1 MLSRPSIGRVNTAKI
16 ARSSRTILALAV
28 TAGVYA
34 HTATAPALAD
44 DQGSAESYLADL
56 VDQASSKQSE
66 VDDVLNRMGGVREAA
81 NKSRVDLERSQKAAQ
96 EAQDKTLSARKRLD
110 TAEKDVT
117 SAQEKLDEIARS
129 AYKQGGH
136 TAPVTL
142 AAGEDSAASQM
153 DRASYV
159 RLATEKQQ
167 GVVNRLDLSR
177 TQSANEE
184 SRLRASREKADDAV
198 QRAVRAHQTAVDT
211 LRNSQ
216 AQLKKITAEYQ
227 ELKRQ
232 AEQAKAKLRAAK
244 SAIETLSNQ
253 KPKAS
258 SFEKRAAA
266 ERAAS
271 TVKEPYA
278 GPAGGEQP
286 KQPAAQGAD
295 KDQAQ
300 GEEQTSQAQS
310 PQPSEQGAAS
320 QEAGQAT
327 TASATP
333 EADQGNA
340 ETTSAQT
347 TEPET
352 GQSEAPEE
360 TGTEQA
366 TAQGAEG
373 EGEQVAG
380 PASSAPPQT
389 PTSFEYSSAGDD
401 SRQQAI
407 DGLIAAGKDAFVAGV
422 TAAANGQDRGSAL
435 QAAAEA
441 GRNTAGQRYDQI
453 VAGAQN
459 GQNGQGNEQSDNPAQ
474 DAESQGVL
482 VNPET
487 GLQEE
492 QPGQMPPVTD
502 PDNDNLPSAD
512 TTVDTSG
519 TAEEKIERVIDRAMS
534 QLGVQYAWGG
544 GDQNGPTLGIRDGGV
559 ADTYGDYAKIG
570 FDCSGLTLYSFAAVG
585 LDIGHYTG
593 YQYNQGRKVPISEIK
608 RGDMLFWGP
617 NAEYHVAIYL
627 GDGKMIEAPQ
637 SGDVVKIS
645 DVRHSGMSPY
655 AVRMIE

>member
-1 MLSRPSIGRVNTAKI
+1 MTFLWTSTVNQETFNVLSRPSIGRTDTANI
-16 ARSSRTILALAV
+16 ARSSRTLLAVAV
-28 TAGVYA
+28 TAGIYA

-44 DQGSAESYLADL
+44 DQESVEAYLADL
-56 VDQASSKQSE
+56 VDQTSSKQSE
-66 VDDVLNRMGGVREAA
+66 VDNILNQMGGIREAA

-110 TAEKDVT
+110 SAEKDVNT
-117 SAQEKLDEIARS
+117 AQEKLNEIARS

-142 AAGEDSAASQM
+142 AAGADSAASQM

-184 SRLRASREKADDAV
+184 SRLRASREAADNAV
-198 QRAVRAHQTAVDT
+198 QNAVKAHQTAVDT

-216 AQLKKITAEYQ
+216 QRLQQISAEYQ
-227 ELKRQ
+227 KLKRQ
-232 AEQAKAKLRAAK
+232 AEQAQAKLRAAK
-244 SAIETLSNQ
+244 SAIETLANQ

-266 ERAAS
+266 EKAANLVEDKSEKDSEKKSEQPSAPQQNTPQTEEATSGTNAAESTAAS
-271 TVKEPYA
+271 TET
-278 GPAGGEQP
+278 
-286 KQPAAQGAD
+286 
-295 KDQAQ
+295 QA
-300 GEEQTSQAQS
+300 
-310 PQPSEQGAAS
+310 P
-320 QEAGQAT
+320 
-327 TASATP
+327 
-333 EADQGNA
+333 
-340 ETTSAQT
+340 
-347 TEPET
+347 
-352 GQSEAPEE
+352 SEAP
-360 TGTEQA
+360 TPDTAA
-366 TAQGAEG
+366 TAAPETPATF
-373 EGEQVAG
+373 EQ
-380 PASSAPPQT
+380 
-389 PTSFEYSSAGDD
+389 SSAGDD
-401 SRQQAI
+401 HRQKAI
-407 DGLIAAGKDAFVAGV
+407 DGLIAAGQDAFRAGA
-422 TAAANGQDRGSAL
+422 TATANGQDR
-435 QAAAEA
+435 AAALRAAGEA
-441 GRNTAGQRYDQI
+441 GRHTAGQHYDQL
-453 VAGAQN
+453 VANAGNAQN
-459 GQNGQGNEQSDNPAQ
+459 APTAPGTNEAPSQNQTATTPESAQGPAEQQAEQTAEAETPDQSDNPAQ
-474 DAESQGVL
+474 QAESQGIL
-482 VNPET
+482 INPET

-492 QPGQMPPVTD
+492 RPGEMPPVTA

-544 GDQNGPTLGIRDGGV
+544 GNANGPTLGIRDGGV
-559 ADTYGDYAKIG
+559 ADQYGDYQKIG
-570 FDCSGLTLYSFAAVG
+570 FDCSGLTLYAFAAVG

-593 YQYNQGRKVPISEIK
+593 YQYNQGRKIPVSEIK

-645 DVRHSGMSPY
+645 DVRYNGMSPY

>member
-1 MLSRPSIGRVNTAKI
+1 MTFLWTSTVNQETFNVLSRPSIGRNDTANI
-16 ARSSRTILALAV
+16 ARSSRTLLAVAV
-28 TAGVYA
+28 TAGIYA

-44 DQGSAESYLADL
+44 DQESVEAYLADL
-56 VDQASSKQSE
+56 VDQTSSKQSE
-66 VDDVLNRMGGVREAA
+66 VDNILNQMGGIREAA

-110 TAEKDVT
+110 SAEKDVNT
-117 SAQEKLDEIARS
+117 AQEKLNEIARS

-142 AAGEDSAASQM
+142 AAGADSAASQM

-184 SRLRASREKADDAV
+184 SRLRASREASDNAV
-198 QRAVRAHQTAVDT
+198 QNAVKAHQTAVNT

-216 AQLKKITAEYQ
+216 QRLQQISAEYQ
-227 ELKRQ
+227 KLRRQ
-232 AEQAKAKLRAAK
+232 AEQAQAKLRAAK
-244 SAIETLSNQ
+244 SAIETLANQ

-266 ERAAS
+266 EKAANLVEDKTEKDS
-271 TVKEPYA
+271 DKKS
-278 GPAGGEQP
+278 EQP
-286 KQPAAQGAD
+286 SAPQQNTPQTEEATSGSNAAESTAAPTET
-295 KDQAQ
+295 QA
-300 GEEQTSQAQS
+300 
-310 PQPSEQGAAS
+310 P
-320 QEAGQAT
+320 
-327 TASATP
+327 
-333 EADQGNA
+333 
-340 ETTSAQT
+340 
-347 TEPET
+347 
-352 GQSEAPEE
+352 SEAPAPDTAAAAAPE
-360 TGTEQA
+360 TPATFEQ
-366 TAQGAEG
+366 
-373 EGEQVAG
+373 
-380 PASSAPPQT
+380 
-389 PTSFEYSSAGDD
+389 SSAGDD
-401 SRQQAI
+401 HRQKAI
-407 DGLIAAGKDAFVAGV
+407 DGLIAAGQDAFRAGA
-422 TAAANGQDRGSAL
+422 TATANGQDR
-435 QAAAEA
+435 AAALRAAGEA
-441 GRNTAGQRYDQI
+441 GRNTAGQHYDQL
-453 VAGAQN
+453 VANAGGAQN
-459 GQNGQGNEQSDNPAQ
+459 QTATTQESAQETAEQQAEPTVEEEGQEQSDNPAQ
-474 DAESQGVL
+474 QAESQGIL
-482 VNPET
+482 INPET

-492 QPGQMPPVTD
+492 RPGEMPPVTA
-502 PDNDNLPSAD
+502 PDNDNLPAAD

-544 GDQNGPTLGIRDGGV
+544 GNANGPTLGIRDGGV
-559 ADTYGDYAKIG
+559 ADQYGDYQKIG
-570 FDCSGLTLYSFAAVG
+570 FDCSGLTLYAFAAVG

-593 YQYNQGRKVPISEIK
+593 YQYNQGRKIPVSEIK

-645 DVRHSGMSPY
+645 DVRYDGMSPY

>member
-1 MLSRPSIGRVNTAKI
+1 MSTVNQEIFNVLSRPSIGRTDTANI
-16 ARSSRTILALAV
+16 ARSSRTLLAVAV
-28 TAGVYA
+28 TAGIYA
-34 HTATAPALAD
+34 HTATAPALAE
-44 DQGSAESYLADL
+44 DQESVEAYLADL
-56 VDQASSKQSE
+56 VDQTSSKQSE
-66 VDDVLNRMGGVREAA
+66 VDNILNRMGGIREAA

-110 TAEKDVT
+110 SAEKDVNT
-117 SAQEKLDEIARS
+117 AQEKLNEIARS

-142 AAGEDSAASQM
+142 AAGGDSAASQL

-184 SRLRASREKADDAV
+184 SRLRASREAADNAV
-198 QRAVRAHQTAVDT
+198 QNAVKAHQTAVET

-216 AQLKKITAEYQ
+216 QQLQTIFAEYQ
-227 ELKRQ
+227 KLKRQ
-232 AEQAKAKLRAAK
+232 AEQAQAKLRAAK
-244 SAIETLSNQ
+244 SAIETLANQ

-266 ERAAS
+266 EKAANLVEEKAEKDS
-271 TVKEPYA
+271 AKSS
-278 GPAGGEQP
+278 EQP
-286 KQPAAQGAD
+286 DTPQQNTPQTEEPASGDNTAETTAATTET
-295 KDQAQ
+295 QA
-300 GEEQTSQAQS
+300 
-310 PQPSEQGAAS
+310 PSEAPTPDTA
-320 QEAGQAT
+320 AT
-327 TASATP
+327 TA
-333 EADQGNA
+333 
-340 ETTSAQT
+340 
-347 TEPET
+347 PET
-352 GQSEAPEE
+352 
-360 TGTEQA
+360 
-366 TAQGAEG
+366 
-373 EGEQVAG
+373 
-380 PASSAPPQT
+380 PAS
-389 PTSFEYSSAGDD
+389 FEQSSSGDD
-401 SRQQAI
+401 HRQKAI
-407 DGLIAAGKDAFVAGV
+407 DGLIAAGQDAFRAGA
-422 TAAANGQDRGSAL
+422 TAAANGQDRAGAL
-435 QAAAEA
+435 RAAGEA
-441 GRNTAGQRYDQI
+441 GRNTAGQHYDQL
-453 VAGAQN
+453 VANAGNAQSTQTTPATSEAPS
-459 GQNGQGNEQSDNPAQ
+459 QNQTTTPTEAAQEPAEQQAEPTVEAENSDQGDNPAQ
-474 DAESQGVL
+474 QAESQGIL
-482 VNPET
+482 INPET

-492 QPGQMPPVTD
+492 RPGEMPPVTA

-544 GDQNGPTLGIRDGGV
+544 GNANGPTLGIRDGGV
-559 ADTYGDYAKIG
+559 ADQYGDYQKIG
-570 FDCSGLTLYSFAAVG
+570 FDCSGLTLYAFAAVG

-593 YQYNQGRKVPISEIK
+593 YQYNQGRKIPVSEIK

-645 DVRHSGMSPY
+645 DVRYNGMSPY

>member
-1 MLSRPSIGRVNTAKI
+1 MSTVNQETFNVLSRPSIGRNDTANI
-16 ARSSRTILALAV
+16 ARSSRTLLAVAV
-28 TAGVYA
+28 TAGIYA

-44 DQGSAESYLADL
+44 DQESVEAYLADL
-56 VDQASSKQSE
+56 VDQTSSKQSE
-66 VDDVLNRMGGVREAA
+66 VDNILNQMGGIREAA

-110 TAEKDVT
+110 SAEKDVNT
-117 SAQEKLDEIARS
+117 AQEKLNEIARS

-142 AAGEDSAASQM
+142 AAGADSAASQM

-184 SRLRASREKADDAV
+184 SRLRASREAADNAV
-198 QRAVRAHQTAVDT
+198 QNAVKAHQTAVDT

-216 AQLKKITAEYQ
+216 QRLQQISAEYQ
-227 ELKRQ
+227 KLKRQ
-232 AEQAKAKLRAAK
+232 AEQAQAKLRAAK
-244 SAIETLSNQ
+244 SAIETLANQ

-266 ERAAS
+266 EKAANLVEDKAEKDS
-271 TVKEPYA
+271 DKKA
-278 GPAGGEQP
+278 EQP
-286 KQPAAQGAD
+286 SAAQQNTPQTEEATSGNNAAESTATSTET
-295 KDQAQ
+295 QA
-300 GEEQTSQAQS
+300 S
-310 PQPSEQGAAS
+310 
-320 QEAGQAT
+320 
-327 TASATP
+327 
-333 EADQGNA
+333 
-340 ETTSAQT
+340 
-347 TEPET
+347 
-352 GQSEAPEE
+352 SEAPAPDTAVTAAPE
-360 TGTEQA
+360 TPATFEQ
-366 TAQGAEG
+366 
-373 EGEQVAG
+373 
-380 PASSAPPQT
+380 
-389 PTSFEYSSAGDD
+389 SSAGDD
-401 SRQQAI
+401 HRQKAI
-407 DGLIAAGKDAFVAGV
+407 DGLIAAGQDAFRAGA
-422 TAAANGQDRGSAL
+422 TATANGQDR
-435 QAAAEA
+435 AAALRAAGEA
-441 GRNTAGQRYDQI
+441 GQNTAGQHYDQL
-453 VAGAQN
+453 VANADSAQN
-459 GQNGQGNEQSDNPAQ
+459 AQTTPSTSEAPSQNQTATTPESAQEPAEQQAEPTVEAETPDQSDNPAQ
-474 DAESQGVL
+474 QAESQGIL
-482 VNPET
+482 INPET

-492 QPGQMPPVTD
+492 RPGEMPPVTA
-502 PDNDNLPSAD
+502 PDNDNLPDAD

-544 GDQNGPTLGIRDGGV
+544 GNANGPTLGIRDWGV
-559 ADTYGDYAKIG
+559 ADQYGDYQKIG
-570 FDCSGLTLYSFAAVG
+570 FDCSGLTLYAFAAVG

-593 YQYNQGRKVPISEIK
+593 YQYNQGRKIPVSEIK

-645 DVRHSGMSPY
+645 DVRYNGMSPY

>member
-1 MLSRPSIGRVNTAKI
+1 MSTVNQETFNVLSRPSIGRNDTANI
-16 ARSSRTILALAV
+16 ARSSRTLLAVAV
-28 TAGVYA
+28 TAGIYA

-44 DQGSAESYLADL
+44 DQESVEAYLADL
-56 VDQASSKQSE
+56 VDETSSKQSE
-66 VDDVLNRMGGVREAA
+66 VDNILNQMGGIREAA

-110 TAEKDVT
+110 SAEKDVNT
-117 SAQEKLDEIARS
+117 AQEKLNEIARS

-142 AAGEDSAASQM
+142 AAGADSAASQM

-184 SRLRASREKADDAV
+184 SRLRASREAADNAV
-198 QRAVRAHQTAVDT
+198 QNAVKAHQTAVNT

-216 AQLKKITAEYQ
+216 QRLQQISADYQ
-227 ELKRQ
+227 KLRQQ
-232 AEQAKAKLRAAK
+232 AEQAQAKLRAAK
-244 SAIETLSNQ
+244 SAIETLANQ

-266 ERAAS
+266 EKAANLVEEKAEKDS
-271 TVKEPYA
+271 DKNS
-278 GPAGGEQP
+278 EQP
-286 KQPAAQGAD
+286 SAPQQNTP
-295 KDQAQ
+295 
-300 GEEQTSQAQS
+300 QT
-310 PQPSEQGAAS
+310 E
-320 QEAGQAT
+320 
-327 TASATP
+327 
-333 EADQGNA
+333 
-340 ETTSAQT
+340 ETTSDNNAAENT
-347 TEPET
+347 AAPTET
-352 GQSEAPEE
+352 QASSEAPAPDTAAAAAPE
-360 TGTEQA
+360 TPATFEQ
-366 TAQGAEG
+366 
-373 EGEQVAG
+373 
-380 PASSAPPQT
+380 
-389 PTSFEYSSAGDD
+389 SSAGDD
-401 SRQQAI
+401 HRQKAI
-407 DGLIAAGKDAFVAGV
+407 DGLIAAGQDAFRAGA
-422 TAAANGQDRGSAL
+422 TATANGQDR
-435 QAAAEA
+435 AAALRAAGEA
-441 GRNTAGQRYDQI
+441 GRNTAGQHYDQL
-453 VAGAQN
+453 VANAGSEQNQTATTPESAQETAEQQAEPTVEAE
-459 GQNGQGNEQSDNPAQ
+459 GQEQSDNPAQ
-474 DAESQGVL
+474 QAESQGIL
-482 VNPET
+482 INPET

-492 QPGQMPPVTD
+492 RPGEMPPVTA
-502 PDNDNLPSAD
+502 PDNDNLPAAD

-544 GDQNGPTLGIRDGGV
+544 GNANGPTLGIRDGGV
-559 ADTYGDYAKIG
+559 ADTYGDYQKIG
-570 FDCSGLTLYSFAAVG
+570 FDCSGLTLYAFAAVG

-593 YQYNQGRKVPISEIK
+593 YQYNQGRKIPVSEIK

-645 DVRHSGMSPY
+645 DVRYNGMSPY

>member
-1 MLSRPSIGRVNTAKI
+1 MSTVNQETFNVLSRPSIGRNDTANI
-16 ARSSRTILALAV
+16 ARSSRTLLAVAV
-28 TAGVYA
+28 TAGIYA

-44 DQGSAESYLADL
+44 DQESVEAYLADL
-56 VDQASSKQSE
+56 VDQTSSKQSE
-66 VDDVLNRMGGVREAA
+66 VDNILNQMGGIREAA

-110 TAEKDVT
+110 SAEKDVNT
-117 SAQEKLDEIARS
+117 AQEKLNEIARS

-142 AAGEDSAASQM
+142 AAGADSAASQM

-184 SRLRASREKADDAV
+184 SRLRASREAADNAV
-198 QRAVRAHQTAVDT
+198 QNAVKAHQTAVDT

-216 AQLKKITAEYQ
+216 QRLQQISAEYQ
-227 ELKRQ
+227 KLKRQ
-232 AEQAKAKLRAAK
+232 AEQAQAKLRAAK
-244 SAIETLSNQ
+244 SAIETLANQ

-266 ERAAS
+266 EKAANLVEDKSEKDSEKKSEQPSAPQQNTPQAEEATSGTNAAESTAAS
-271 TVKEPYA
+271 TET
-278 GPAGGEQP
+278 
-286 KQPAAQGAD
+286 
-295 KDQAQ
+295 QA
-300 GEEQTSQAQS
+300 
-310 PQPSEQGAAS
+310 P
-320 QEAGQAT
+320 
-327 TASATP
+327 
-333 EADQGNA
+333 
-340 ETTSAQT
+340 
-347 TEPET
+347 
-352 GQSEAPEE
+352 SEAP
-360 TGTEQA
+360 TPDTAA
-366 TAQGAEG
+366 TAAPETPATF
-373 EGEQVAG
+373 EQ
-380 PASSAPPQT
+380 
-389 PTSFEYSSAGDD
+389 SSAGDD
-401 SRQQAI
+401 HRQKAI
-407 DGLIAAGKDAFVAGV
+407 DGLIAAGQDAFRAGA
-422 TAAANGQDRGSAL
+422 TATANGQDR
-435 QAAAEA
+435 AAALRAAGEA
-441 GRNTAGQRYDQI
+441 GRNTAGQHYDQL
-453 VAGAQN
+453 VANAGNAQN
-459 GQNGQGNEQSDNPAQ
+459 APTAPGTNEAPSQNQTATTPESAQGPAEQQAEQTAEAETPDQSDNPAQ
-474 DAESQGVL
+474 QAESQGIL
-482 VNPET
+482 INPET

-492 QPGQMPPVTD
+492 RPGEMPPVTA

-544 GDQNGPTLGIRDGGV
+544 GNANGPTLGIRDGGV
-559 ADTYGDYAKIG
+559 ADQYGDYQKIG
-570 FDCSGLTLYSFAAVG
+570 FDCSGLTLYAFAAVG

-593 YQYNQGRKVPISEIK
+593 YQYNQGRKIPVSEIK

-645 DVRHSGMSPY
+645 DVRYNGMSPY